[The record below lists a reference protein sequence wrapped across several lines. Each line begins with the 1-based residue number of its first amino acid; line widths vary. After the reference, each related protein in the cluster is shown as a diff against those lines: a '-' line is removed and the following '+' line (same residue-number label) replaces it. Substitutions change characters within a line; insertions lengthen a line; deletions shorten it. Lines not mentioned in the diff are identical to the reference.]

1 MSNNQQPPPLP
12 GEQHDASP
20 AASTH
25 NGLHPQEVV
34 QQDENEDTEEDYAE
48 EGSTASPLT
57 AFIIAIAVAWA
68 GGWKITWGANIWR
81 TKKALLI
88 NDHGLLVR
96 INDLYYGLGMTDRFF
111 DAPFISWLCLIPL
124 FAALGFKG
132 FVFGQGR

>member
-1 MSNNQQPPPLP
+1 MTDKELPPPLP
-12 GEQHDASP
+12 GEEIDTTTVPPARNNPHQHGADEQDGDGDFEEESSGSASP
-20 AASTH
+20 
-25 NGLHPQEVV
+25 VI
-34 QQDENEDTEEDYAE
+34 
-48 EGSTASPLT
+48 
-57 AFIIAIAVAWA
+57 AFAIAIAVAWA
-68 GGWKITWGANIWR
+68 GGWKITWGAHIWR

-124 FAALGFKG
+124 FAALGFRG